1 MSLRG
6 RCRGLTSLVAFATI
20 IGPPRPAVSAQ
31 VNPSQSD
38 HTVTHVP
45 LAHGKPTNIYE
56 DAEIKLVIPPDWK
69 IVPDNEIVNNGRPG
83 ASLGN
88 SIRQAKGKLLL
99 ENSGYTLGIAYNT
112 TRPSGIVGGRFIE
125 VFNIPWPDVDDAWT
139 CSLYLGSYAQPA
151 SRVLI
156 FTNLTVD
163 SGDAKVRE
171 NCGIHKDFGRWIEK
185 NGSRTFEAERRW
197 FGGFFTTA
205 GGGYFFDSSGDGCG
219 EKAYTLTFQASMPD
233 RLPVVAEPG
242 LNRMIHE
249 AIDIVDSIHYKRC
262 PPATSP

>member
-6 RCRGLTSLVAFATI
+6 FWGAFILLVAVATI
-20 IGPPRPAVSAQ
+20 GAPGPSLCAQVKPSDPNYTSAHGPPV
-31 VNPSQSD
+31 
-38 HTVTHVP
+38 
-45 LAHGKPTNIYE
+45 HGKSKNVYE
-56 DAEIKLVIPPDWK
+56 DTEIKVVIPADWR
-69 IVPDNEIVNNGRPG
+69 IVPHDEIVKNGRAG

-88 SIRQAKGKLLL
+88 SVSQAKGKLLL

-112 TRPSGIVGGRFIE
+112 SQASGIIGGRFIE
-125 VFNIPWPDVDDAWT
+125 IFNIPWPNVDDAWT
-139 CSLYLGSYAQPA
+139 CSLYLESYAQPA

-163 SGDAKVRE
+163 SGNAKVRE
-171 NCGIHKDFGRWIEK
+171 NCGIRKDFGRWIEK
-185 NGSRTFEAERRW
+185 NGSRTFDGERRW

-205 GGGYFFDSSGDGCG
+205 RGGYFFDSSGDGCG

-233 RLPVVAEPG
+233 RLPEVGEPG
-242 LNRMIHE
+242 LNKMIQG

-262 PPATSP
+262 PPATD